1 MIVGNGIIYPVN
13 DVLVANF
20 QHDTMYTSI
29 SKQMELVPRL
39 LNYIDMTKFYDP
51 LKQFNRETGATF
63 IAPRNQ
69 AINGAFRYEDEE
81 IVAEYDDVTNTNRTY
96 GYLEYNL
103 LDTFID
109 QGKFDKSTH
118 MWIYPRNNVA
128 HMLITKD
135 RRGVFRFNDAKLL
148 RHYDVSNGIIYITE
162 SILAPPGITELIE
175 YAGKYSSLD
184 VGNTHQYL
192 AACEW
197 NPRNITADIVNDNT
211 TIHYYTPHDNFTMF
225 VPIENAYRMLNL
237 DDVTRLATLLWQRH
251 TRDFIGYLLYQ
262 PSTSYQELY
271 NMALNNNNN
280 ETKIKMINN
289 EGENTLKIVND
300 KLTIVT
306 PAANSVSEFVE
317 SDIKGVDGTFHIV
330 TELPLAPSVR
340 YSNVARIKNHPN
352 MTNLYSYLEVNF
364 LTVYINNLSPLTY
377 FAFTNE
383 YDDLM
388 IPGTEQEF
396 VLRNHAFRGLLF
408 TDVLKREFNGKS
420 IQSENGAWW
429 TVDVFNDTIYLDY
442 NNPYTN
448 ITIVEGHLVSDV
460 LSRTGVVHQVTG
472 YMVKKK
478 YPKAEKPPMPMANVE
493 QMGAGGG
500 GSFGP
505 PPVVNTPTNG
515 GGSSSGVDVT
525 TTATATEPAPA
536 PAPTSSAFS
545 KMLDNSNN
553 NNMMMMANMIVTVVV
568 WSMLV
573 G

>member
-1 MIVGNGIIYPVN
+1 MG
-13 DVLVANF
+13 
-20 QHDTMYTSI
+20 
-29 SKQMELVPRL
+29 
-39 LNYIDMTKFYDP
+39 DP

-63 IAPRNQ
+63 ISAPNQ
-69 AINGAFRYEDEE
+69 PINGAFRYEDEE

-280 ETKIKMINN
+280 
-289 EGENTLKIVND
+289 
-300 KLTIVT
+300 
-306 PAANSVSEFVE
+306 
-317 SDIKGVDGTFHIV
+317 
-330 TELPLAPSVR
+330 
-340 YSNVARIKNHPN
+340 
-352 MTNLYSYLEVNF
+352 
-364 LTVYINNLSPLTY
+364 
-377 FAFTNE
+377 
-383 YDDLM
+383 
-388 IPGTEQEF
+388 
-396 VLRNHAFRGLLF
+396 
-408 TDVLKREFNGKS
+408 
-420 IQSENGAWW
+420 
-429 TVDVFNDTIYLDY
+429 
-442 NNPYTN
+442 
-448 ITIVEGHLVSDV
+448 
-460 LSRTGVVHQVTG
+460 
-472 YMVKKK
+472 
-478 YPKAEKPPMPMANVE
+478 VE
-493 QMGAGGG
+493 QMGSGGG